1 MYGNEAECIMSR
13 YIKASPTVTQYLYQI
28 HQWYN
33 TGTADYY
40 IPFGASTV
48 ESPATSSTLYD
59 DTFWIAPFSGKLI
72 KAYMLFDSAP
82 GVCDFKM
89 RQGTTGANGSL
100 RASLMSGGTVD
111 ASSAGAVYTFT
122 CDQNN
127 TFNAG
132 EVINLY
138 LDITAK
144 ADQGLATTI
153 WEID

>member
-1 MYGNEAECIMSR
+1 MSR
-13 YIKASPTVTQYLYQI
+13 FIKAPVTIPTHYHYQI

-33 TGTADYY
+33 TGTSDYY

-48 ESPATSSTLYD
+48 ETSSTTSTYYD
-59 DTFWIAPFSGKLI
+59 DTFWIVPFSGKLI
-72 KAYMLFDSAP
+72 KAYMLFEDAP

-89 RQGTTGANGSL
+89 RQGTTGADGIL

-111 ASSAGAVYTFT
+111 ASSNGAVYTFT

-127 TFNAG
+127 TFNVG
-132 EVINLY
+132 EVLNLY

-144 ADQGLATTI
+144 TDQGLATTI